1 MLIFLTKFNKF
12 KLKTLSRAKLSV
24 IRIITILGYKQTFNT
39 FVHVFLKKVTH
50 HKDLQKLT
58 AAGVLISLGI
68 IYGDI
73 GTSPL
78 YVFKAIV
85 GGATSPKEPISELLI
100 LGGVSLIFWTLTLQT
115 TLKYVVI
122 TLRADNKG
130 EGGIFSLFSLV
141 RRRAKWLI
149 IPAVIGGCALLAD
162 GIITPPITI
171 SSAIEGLRAYYP
183 NLPTVDIVIAIIA
196 ALFFIQQFGTS
207 LVGKAFGPLMFIW
220 FSMMGVLGIMFVA
233 HDPSII
239 RALSP
244 HYAIELLI
252 SSKSNAA
259 FNIIGAVFLCTT
271 GAEALYSDLGH
282 CGRDNIRVSWVY
294 VKATLVLNYLGQAV
308 WLLEHKGQYLDLNVT
323 NPFYAIMPQ
332 GFLIYG
338 ISIATIAAV
347 IASQALISGSFTL
360 IAEAVRLNLWP
371 KVKINYP
378 SEQKGQLYVPSINW
392 LLGAGCIGVVLLFQ
406 ESAKMEAAYGL
417 SITVAML
424 MTTILVSKFL
434 KRRKYPQY
442 IITIFLVVYILI
454 EGTFLFGNLV
464 KFVHGGWFT
473 LSVGLVLFIVMWTWH
488 TARKIRNRYVKFV
501 EIEDY
506 YQIIKELS
514 EDTTVPKYASQLVY
528 MTSANFN
535 SELESKVVY
544 SILQKQPKRA
554 DVYWLVHVDV
564 MDEPYTRE
572 YEVDFLVPN
581 KLIRIDFKLG
591 FRVEQQINLL
601 FRKVVED
608 LVKKGEVDIT
618 SRYDSLRKHKIVG
631 DFRFV
636 VIEKVFSRSSYL
648 SFYERM
654 VMEFYKQLKKVSL
667 SEERNFGLDLSFVT
681 VEKVPL
687 MLTDPESVQIH
698 RIK

>member
-1 MLIFLTKFNKF
+1 MSN
-12 KLKTLSRAKLSV
+12 
-24 IRIITILGYKQTFNT
+24 
-39 FVHVFLKKVTH
+39 
-50 HKDLQKLT
+50 HKELQKLT
-58 AAGVLISLGI
+58 AAGLLISLGI

-85 GGATSPKEPISELLI
+85 GHQHVSETLI

-171 SSAIEGLRAYYP
+171 SSAIEGLQTSFP
-183 NLPTVDIVIAIIA
+183 HLQTMPIVIAIIIF
-196 ALFFIQQFGTS
+196 LFIIQQFGTS
-207 LVGKAFGPLMFIW
+207 LVGKAFGPMMFIW
-220 FSMMGVLGIMFVA
+220 FTMMGVLGLTFIFQS
-233 HDPSII
+233 PTIFK
-239 RALSP
+239 ALSP
-244 HYAIELLI
+244 YYALKLLT
-252 SSKSNAA
+252 SHSPEAHPLV
-259 FNIIGAVFLCTT
+259 IIGAVFLCTT

-282 CGRDNIRVSWVY
+282 CGRKNIQISWIY
-294 VKATLVLNYLGQAV
+294 VKTCLVLNYLGQSV
-308 WLLEHKGQYLDLNVT
+308 WLLQHNGQRMDLNLH
-323 NPFYAIMPQ
+323 NPFYEIMPSW
-332 GFLIYG
+332 FLIYG
-338 ISIATIAAV
+338 IGIATVAAV

-371 KVKINYP
+371 KVRINYP
-378 SEQKGQLYVPSINW
+378 SEQKGQLYVPSVNW
-392 LLGAGCIGVVLLFQ
+392 LLCAGCVGVVLLFE
-406 ESAKMEAAYGL
+406 ESANMEAAYGL

-424 MTTILVSKFL
+424 MTTLLVANFL
-434 KRRKYPQY
+434 RRKKLPTY
-442 IITIFLVVYILI
+442 IVGIFLVIYLLI
-454 EGTFLFGNLV
+454 EGTFLAGNLV

-473 LSVGLVLFIVMWTWH
+473 LSVGFFLFTVMWAWH
-488 TARKIRNRYVKFV
+488 TARKIRNRYVKFI

-506 YQIIKELS
+506 FSILKELS
-514 EDTTVPKYASQLVY
+514 DDETVPKYASQLVY
-528 MTSANFN
+528 LTSANFN
-535 SELESKVVY
+535 SEVESKIVY

-564 MDEPYTRE
+564 VDEPYKRE

-618 SRYDSLRKHKIVG
+618 STYKSLNRHKIVG

-636 VIEKVFSRSSYL
+636 VIEKVLSRSHNL
-648 SFYERM
+648 SFYESFIM
-654 VMEFYKQLKKVSL
+654 AFYKILKKISL
-667 SEERNFGLDLSFVT
+667 SEERGFGLDLSFVT

-687 MLTDPESVQIH
+687 MLAAPETVEIH
-698 RIK
+698 RVI